1 MQDVLTL
8 ISALKRPT
16 LLVRTARHGV
26 EDYNR
31 CVHLRRLLKTETMP
45 GPGKAIIKLM
55 ELEAVTNEQ
64 RIAKRADYSV
74 ARHIEILVALMCEAR
89 ILKATKASRIRPVT
103 DEVEAMPAT

>member
-8 ISALKRPT
+8 ISNLKRPT

-31 CVHLRRLLKTETMP
+31 CMHLRRLLKTEALP

-55 ELEAVTNEQ
+55 ELEAVANEQ
-64 RIAKRADYSV
+64 RVAKRAEYSV

-89 ILKATKASRIRPVT
+89 ILKATKSTRQRSLA
-103 DEVEAMPAT
+103 EAT